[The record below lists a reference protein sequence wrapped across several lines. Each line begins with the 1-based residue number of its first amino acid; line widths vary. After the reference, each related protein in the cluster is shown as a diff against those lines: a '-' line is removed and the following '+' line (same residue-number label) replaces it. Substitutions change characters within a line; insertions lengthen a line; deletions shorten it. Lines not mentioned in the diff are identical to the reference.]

1 VNLYRN
7 IVAALLAAGFLALSF
22 AASAADEPQE
32 KILRVCQDPNNLPFS
47 HKDQT
52 GFENKIAQLFAQDLG
67 WKLETTWYPQRMG
80 FIRNTLKGKE
90 PNSEKFKCDLV
101 TSVSSDFDLGLA
113 TKPYYSSTYAMV
125 FIKGRGLDD
134 VKTPEDLLKLDAE
147 KRKKLRLG
155 VFARSPVADWLLKN
169 NMIELVVPFAPQ
181 TGDPE
186 KYPGEIVE
194 KELVAGNIDA
204 AFVWGPIGGYFGKKS
219 ATPMSVLPFKQNDPE
234 MPMQFNIAMGVRY
247 GEKPWRDQIDK
258 LIEKNKTKIEAIMN
272 DYGVPLMPVVVK
284 AEAPP
289 AGGQKASQK

>member
-1 VNLYRN
+1 MYPYRN
-7 IVAALLAAGFLALSF
+7 SFAALLSAGFLALSF

-113 TKPYYSSTYAMV
+113 TKPYYSSTYTMV
-125 FIKGRGLDD
+125 FIKGRGLDAI
-134 VKTPEDLLKLDAE
+134 KAPEDMLNFDPE

-186 KYPGEIVE
+186 KYPGEIIE
-194 KELVAGNIDA
+194 KELVAGTIDA
-204 AFVWGPIGGYFGKKS
+204 AFVWGPIAGYFGKKS
-219 ATPMSVLPFKQNDPE
+219 TLPMAVLPFKDDPA
-234 MPMQFNIAMGVRY
+234 MPLQFNIAMGVRY
-247 GEKPWRDQIDK
+247 GEKPWREQVDK
-258 LIEKNKTKIEAIMN
+258 LIEKNKAKIQTIMEE
-272 DYGVPLMPVVVK
+272 YGVPLVQMSTIK
-284 AEAPP
+284 
-289 AGGQKASQK
+289 

>member
-1 VNLYRN
+1 VNLSRN
-7 IVAALLAAGFLALSF
+7 IIAALVAAGFLILSF
-22 AASAADEPQE
+22 AASAADEQPQE
-32 KILRVCQDPNNLPFS
+32 KVLRVCQDPNNLPFS

-113 TKPYYSSTYAMV
+113 TKPYYSSTYTMV
-125 FIKGRGLDD
+125 YIKGRGLDAI
-134 VKTPEDLLKLDAE
+134 KAPEDLLNFDPE

-186 KYPGEIVE
+186 KYPGEIIE

-204 AFVWGPIGGYFGKKS
+204 AFAWGPIAGYFGKKS
-219 ATPMSVLPFKQNDPE
+219 TTPMAVLPFKDDPA
-234 MPMQFNIAMGVRY
+234 MPLQFNIAMGVRY

-258 LIEKNKTKIEAIMN
+258 LIEKNKAQIQAIMN
-272 DYGVPLMPVVVK
+272 DYGVPLMPIVVK
-284 AEAPP
+284 AEAPV
-289 AGGQKASQK
+289 ADGQKASQK